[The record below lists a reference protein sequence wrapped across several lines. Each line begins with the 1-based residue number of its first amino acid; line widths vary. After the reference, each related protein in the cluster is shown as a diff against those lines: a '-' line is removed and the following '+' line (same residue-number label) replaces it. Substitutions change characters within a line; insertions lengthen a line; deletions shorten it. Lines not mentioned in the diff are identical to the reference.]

1 MKERKEM
8 NEKKNFGFGS
18 RTYAAPRAES
28 VAMNNGGLLCAS
40 PSDLEECVIQEF
52 VIDEDLGLWEDPQP

>member
-1 MKERKEM
+1 MKE
-8 NEKKNFGFGS
+8 KKRIGLGS
-18 RTYAAPRAES
+18 QAYAAPHAES
-28 VAMNNGGLLCAS
+28 VAMINGGLLCAS